1 MDYKQKTFIA
11 TGEVLKAYTDPTRP
25 GPWVLAWSGGKD
37 SSVTA
42 SILFKSMM
50 LMEKSNPGSLT
61 REIYLTT
68 AQTNL
73 DFVTDPL
80 KQSELTKI
88 KKLIEDHKL
97 PVKIVEVAAPIE
109 KSFMYLVL
117 GRGYPL
123 PKSRM
128 NRWCT
133 ERLKIEPSQK
143 EHKAIKPALTVTG
156 VRLSESAERRNNIEN
171 RQVSEYFSANEF
183 MPIVNFTL
191 DDVWSYLVREGM
203 AWGDAEA
210 LGQLYKEA
218 TGECGLRQR
227 KAGSGEKND
236 DPCGARTG
244 CIICPVVTIDK
255 SSQEFAKHNPWLQ
268 PYVGL
273 RNLMIQMYKDPRNKA
288 GRKRDGTVLEYGH
301 GTFTVKARM
310 RLYEAVRQAEQ
321 ENEELAR
328 MHGVEPQKLIYSK
341 ELDELIHRQ
350 WEEDLRECPWV
361 EDAAEVGRFYE
372 TKIKGL
378 QVGYQLVWNY
388 LYDTSEPIEQIK
400 KT

>member
-1 MDYKQKTFIA
+1 MDYKQKRLIA
-11 TGEVLKAYTDPTRP
+11 IGETLKAYTDESQP
-25 GPWVLAWSGGKD
+25 GPWVVAYSGGKD
-37 SSVTA
+37 STVALDIIVRSLLQLRQYKPDA
-42 SILFKSMM
+42 
-50 LMEKSNPGSLT
+50 LT
-61 REIYLTT
+61 RTIYLTT
-68 AQTNL
+68 AQTHL

-80 KQSELTKI
+80 KQSELFKI
-88 KKLIEDHKL
+88 KRLIQEKQL
-97 PVKIVEVAAPIE
+97 PIEVVEVSSPIE
-109 KSFMYLVL
+109 KSFIYLTI

-133 ERLKIEPSQK
+133 ERLKIEPTQR
-143 EHKAIKPALTVTG
+143 EHKNINPVMTVTG
-156 VRLSESAERRNNIEN
+156 VRLSESSERRSRIESN
-171 RQVSEYFSANEF
+171 QVSEFFYSDKEF

-191 DDVWSYLVREGM
+191 DDVWSYLVHEGM
-203 AWGDAEA
+203 AWGDAEQ
-210 LGQLYKEA
+210 LGQLYREA

-227 KAGSGEKND
+227 KAGAGEKND

-273 RNLMIQMYKDPRNKA
+273 RNLMIEMYKDPRNKA
-288 GRKRDGTVLEYGH
+288 GRMRDGRVLEYGQ

-310 RLYEAVRQAEQ
+310 KLYEAVRRAEQ

-328 MHGVEPQKLIYSK
+328 RYGVEPQTLIYSK
-341 ELDELIHRQ
+341 ELDNLIHMQ

-372 TKIKGL
+372 TKIKGITT
-378 QVGYQLVWNY
+378 GYQVVWNH
-388 LYDTSEPIEQIK
+388 LYDTPEVASK
-400 KT
+400 

>member
-1 MDYKQKTFIA
+1 MDYQQKRMIA
-11 TGEVLKAYTDPTRP
+11 IGQTLKAYTDEEKP
-25 GPWVLAWSGGKD
+25 GPWVVAYSGGKD
-37 SSVTA
+37 STVA
-42 SILFKSMM
+42 LDIVIKS
-50 LMEKSNPGSLT
+50 LLQLKQYKPDALT
-61 REIYLTT
+61 RDVYITT
-68 AQTNL
+68 AQTHL

-88 KKLIEDHKL
+88 QKLVDEQGL
-97 PVKIVEVAAPIE
+97 PVKLAEVSAPIE
-109 KSFMYLVL
+109 KSFMYLTI

-143 EHKAIKPALTVTG
+143 EHKAISPVLTVTG
-156 VRLSESAERRNNIEN
+156 VRMSESAERRANIEN
-171 RQVSEYFSANEF
+171 RQISEFFGEKEF

-191 DDVWSYLVREGM
+191 DDIWSYLVREGM
-203 AWGDAEA
+203 AWGNAEE
-210 LGQLYKEA
+210 LGQMYKDA

-227 KAGSGEKND
+227 KAGGDEKTD

-244 CIICPVVTIDK
+244 CIICPVVKIDK
-255 SSQEFAKHNPWLQ
+255 SSQEFAKSHPWLQ

-273 RNLMIQMYKDPRNKA
+273 RNLIIDMYKDPRNKA
-288 GRKRDGTVLEYGH
+288 GRMRDGTVLEYGK

-310 RLYEAVRQAEQ
+310 KLYEAVRQAER
-321 ENEELAR
+321 ENEELAA
-328 MHGVEPQKLIYSK
+328 MYGAKPQKLIYSK
-341 ELDELIHRQ
+341 ELDDLIHKQ

-372 TKIKGL
+372 MKIKGL
-378 QVGYQLVWNY
+378 TNGYQLTWNHF
-388 LYDTSEPIEQIK
+388 YDMPVTR
-400 KT
+400 

>member
-1 MDYKQKTFIA
+1 MDYKQKRLIA
-11 TGEVLKAYTDPTRP
+11 TAETLKAYTDESKP
-25 GPWVLAWSGGKD
+25 GPWVVAYSGGKD
-37 SSVTA
+37 STVAFDIVVRS
-42 SILFKSMM
+42 
-50 LMEKSNPGSLT
+50 LMQLKTYKPDVLT
-61 REIYLTT
+61 RDVYLTT
-68 AQTNL
+68 ANTQL

-80 KQSELTKI
+80 KQSELAKI
-88 KKLIEDHKL
+88 KRLVEEQGL

-109 KSFMYLVL
+109 KSFMFLTV

-143 EHKAIKPALTVTG
+143 EHKAIAPALTVTG
-156 VRLSESAERRNNIEN
+156 VRMSESAARQENIKN
-171 RQVSEYFSANEF
+171 RQVSEFFSDTEF

-203 AWGDAEA
+203 AWGDAEQ

-227 KAGSGEKND
+227 KAGADEKTD

-244 CIICPVVTIDK
+244 CIICPVVKIDK

-273 RNLMIQMYKDPRNKA
+273 RNLMIDMYKDERNKA
-288 GRKRDGTVLEYGH
+288 GRMRSGKVLGYGQ

-310 RLYEAVRQAEQ
+310 KLYEAVRQAER

-328 MHGVEPQKLIYSK
+328 MHGVEPQKLIYSQ
-341 ELDELIHRQ
+341 ELDELIHSQ
-350 WEEDLRECPWV
+350 WAEDLRDYPWL
-361 EDAAEVGRFYE
+361 EDQMEVGRFYE

-378 QVGYQLVWNY
+378 REGYQIVWNIY
-388 LYDTSEPIEQIK
+388 HDMPETAEQI
-400 KT
+400 